1 MKESRS
7 KTEPVYK
14 LLQDNLVCREKKLKE
29 KKNEYSR
36 SWDELRNLKQTTKQ
50 PRQLKTVETDKLTI
64 HIPHPARPE

>member
-29 KKNEYSR
+29 KKMSIVDPEMNS
-36 SWDELRNLKQTTKQ
+36 
-50 PRQLKTVETDKLTI
+50 ET
-64 HIPHPARPE
+64 